1 MTLLMITIMSAGV
14 VLYASFCRL
23 SMTSR
28 KTITTLRISICLL
41 AATALLAMV
50 APFVWG
56 WAPDPMHAALLTA
69 LALHQVV
76 TRKTWQHGVPEW
88 FMRRESCH

>member
-1 MTLLMITIMSAGV
+1 MTLLMITTLAASV

-28 KTITTLRISICLL
+28 KTLTSLRLSIVVL

-50 APFVWG
+50 APFAWG
-56 WAPDPMHAALLTA
+56 WAPDHMHAALLTA

-88 FMRRESCH
+88 FVRGETCR